1 MEKKENLTRN
11 NTESPEYFLESPAD
25 PCVLLTKTRQK
36 VTMFAVGNTNKPIGD
51 SP

>member
-1 MEKKENLTRN
+1 MKTAFMFYGTAINQTG
-11 NTESPEYFLESPAD
+11 
-25 PCVLLTKTRQK
+25 VLVYLK

>member
-11 NTESPEYFLESPAD
+11 NTESPKYFLESPAD

-36 VTMFAVGNTNKPIGD
+36 EKQKKKDFKNRFFVRF
-51 SP
+51 